1 MKRFEG
7 KVALVTGGGS
17 GIGRAACLAFAR
29 EGARVVINDIRAE
42 GGEETLRLVREAGG
56 EGIFVQ
62 ADVSKAAEV
71 EAMVQKAVDTC
82 GRLDCACN
90 NAGIGEPLRRMHK
103 TSEDNWDRVMDTNLK
118 GVYLCMRAEI
128 PRMLKQGKGAIVNTA
143 SLAGLHGLLGQA
155 AYVASKHGVVGL
167 TRSAAIE
174 YATTGVRINCI
185 CPGVTATPLITHQL
199 KDKPHMEKV
208 YVEMEPIG
216 RLGRPEE
223 IAAAMLWLCSDEASF
238 CVGSIYSVDGG
249 EVAG

>member
-238 CVGSIYSVDGG
+238 CVGSIFSVDGG